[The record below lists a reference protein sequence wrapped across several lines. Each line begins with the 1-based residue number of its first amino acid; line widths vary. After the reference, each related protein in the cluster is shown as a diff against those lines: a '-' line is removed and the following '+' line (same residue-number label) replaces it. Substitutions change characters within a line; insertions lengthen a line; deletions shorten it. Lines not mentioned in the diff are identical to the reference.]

1 MPTQAK
7 WYFDFVSP
15 YAYLQFKRLNQV
27 SSSLDYEMVPIL
39 FAGLLKHW
47 QHKGPA
53 EIDPKRLDT
62 YRHCQWL
69 AEDLGIAFRL
79 PQAHPFNPLPYLRL
93 CIALGN
99 APEVIGAIFDY
110 IWTEARPVHSEA
122 GVKEIARRLDIDDLG
137 TLLDSPEIKK
147 QLRANT
153 ESAIAGGVYG
163 VPTFVVG
170 TERFWGLDQMGML
183 AQWLA
188 KPDDLAHIATENFSG
203 IPTGL

>member
-27 SSSLDYEMVPIL
+27 PSSLDYEMVPIL

-53 EIDPKRLDT
+53 EIDPKRIDT

-93 CIALGN
+93 CIALGS

-110 IWTEARPVHSEA
+110 IWTEAPPVHSKA
-122 GVKEIARRLDIDDLG
+122 GIKEIARRLEIDDLG
-137 TLLDSPEIKK
+137 ALLDSPQTKK

-153 ESAIAGGVYG
+153 ERAIAAGVYG

-170 TERFWGLDQMGML
+170 TERFWGLDQMEML
-183 AQWLA
+183 SQWLA
-188 KPDDLAHIATENFSG
+188 KPDELAHIATENLSKF
-203 IPTGL
+203 PTGL

>member
-27 SSSLDYEMVPIL
+27 SSSLDYEIVPIL

-122 GVKEIARRLDIDDLG
+122 GIKEIARRFDIDDLG

-147 QLRANT
+147 QLRSNT

-170 TERFWGLDQMGML
+170 TERFWGLDQMEML
-183 AQWLA
+183 SQWLA
-188 KPDDLAHIATENFSG
+188 KPDELAHIATENFSG

>member
-1 MPTQAK
+1 MPAQAQ

-15 YAYLQFKRLNQV
+15 YAYLQFKRLNEV
-27 SSSLDYEMVPIL
+27 PPSLDYEMVPIL

-47 QHKGPA
+47 EHKGPA
-53 EIDPKRLDT
+53 EIAPKRIDT

-69 AEDLGIAFRL
+69 AEDLGIPFRL

-93 CIALGN
+93 CISLGSSS
-99 APEVIGAIFDY
+99 EVIDNIFSY
-110 IWTEARPVHSEA
+110 IWTESPPAHSEA
-122 GVKEIARRLDIDDLG
+122 GIEEIARRLEIDDLKAS
-137 TLLDSPEIKK
+137 LQAPETKN
-147 QLRANT
+147 QLRSNT
-153 ESAIAGGVYG
+153 ERAIEAGVYG

-188 KPDDLAHIATENFSG
+188 KPDELTHIATANLSEL
-203 IPTGL
+203 PTGL

>member
-1 MPTQAK
+1 MPAQAQ

-27 SSSLDYEMVPIL
+27 PPSLDYEMVPIL

-47 QHKGPA
+47 EHKGPA
-53 EIDPKRLDT
+53 EISPKRIDT

-69 AEDLGIAFRL
+69 AEDLGIPFRL
-79 PQAHPFNPLPYLRL
+79 PQVHPFDPLPYLRL
-93 CIALGN
+93 CISLGSS
-99 APEVIGAIFDY
+99 PEVIDSIFSY
-110 IWTEARPVHSEA
+110 IWTESPPTHLEA
-122 GVKEIARRLDIDDLG
+122 GIEEIARRLEIDDLKAY
-137 TLLDSPEIKK
+137 LQAPETKK
-147 QLRANT
+147 HLRGNT
-153 ESAIAGGVYG
+153 ERAIAAGVYG

-188 KPDDLAHIATENFSG
+188 KPDEMAHIASANLSEL
-203 IPTGL
+203 PTGL

>member
-1 MPTQAK
+1 MPAQAQ

-15 YAYLQFKRLNQV
+15 YAYLQFKRLNEV
-27 SSSLDYEMVPIL
+27 PPSLGYEMVPIL

-47 QHKGPA
+47 EHKGPA
-53 EIDPKRLDT
+53 EIGPKRIDT

-69 AEDLGIAFRL
+69 AEDLGIPFRL

-93 CIALGN
+93 CISLGSS
-99 APEVIGAIFDY
+99 PEVIDSIFSY
-110 IWTEARPVHSEA
+110 IWTESPPVHSEA
-122 GVKEIARRLDIDDLG
+122 GIEEIARRLEIDDLKAS
-137 TLLDSPEIKK
+137 LQAPETKK
-147 QLRANT
+147 QLRGNT
-153 ESAIAGGVYG
+153 ERAIDAGVYG

-188 KPDDLAHIATENFSG
+188 KPDELTHIATENVSEL
-203 IPTGL
+203 PTGL

>member
-1 MPTQAK
+1 MPAQAQ

-15 YAYLQFKRLNQV
+15 YAYLQFKRLNEV
-27 SSSLDYEMVPIL
+27 PPSLDYEMVPIL

-47 QHKGPA
+47 EHKGPA
-53 EIDPKRLDT
+53 EIEPKRIDT

-69 AEDLGIAFRL
+69 AEDLGIPFRL

-93 CIALGN
+93 CISLGSS
-99 APEVIGAIFDY
+99 PEVIDSIFSY
-110 IWTEARPVHSEA
+110 IWTESPPVHSEA
-122 GVKEIARRLDIDDLG
+122 GFEEIARRLEIDDLKAFLQ
-137 TLLDSPEIKK
+137 TPETKK
-147 QLRANT
+147 QLRGNT
-153 ESAIAGGVYG
+153 ERAIKAGIYG

-188 KPDDLAHIATENFSG
+188 KPDELAHIATANLSEL
-203 IPTGL
+203 PTGL

>member
-27 SSSLDYEMVPIL
+27 PSSLDYEMVPIL

-69 AEDLGIAFRL
+69 AEDLGIVFRL

-93 CIALGN
+93 CIALGS

-110 IWTEARPVHSEA
+110 IWTEAPPVHSEA
-122 GVKEIARRLDIDDLG
+122 GIKEIARRLEIDDLG
-137 TLLDSPEIKK
+137 ALLDSPETKK

-153 ESAIAGGVYG
+153 EIAIAAGVYG

-188 KPDDLAHIATENFSG
+188 KPDELAHIATENLSKF
-203 IPTGL
+203 PTGL